1 MIHRGALGGHSR
13 REPLWPWV
21 LVGICLFTLMM
32 KLALQF
38 AGAASAEAWIHFWG
52 FSPDRILELLGRP
65 GSERMH
71 PDLLGLLT
79 ALLTH
84 AEWLHLLGNL
94 AYLWVFGIAVE
105 RAVGHWR
112 FFLLFF
118 ILGGLANLY
127 AAWQLAG
134 TGTVVIGA
142 SGGVSAIIG
151 VYLGLFPRRRMGL
164 WVPLGLYLQFARVPA
179 LLVIG
184 SWFTLQ
190 LLYSLFDPISSA
202 IAWWSHV
209 AGFISGVIVALVLR
223 LIPGQVHYSR
233 REDQYF

>member
-1 MIHRGALGGHSR
+1 VNHGLQLTGFGR

-21 LVGICLFTLMM
+21 LVAICLICLMM
-32 KLALQF
+32 KLALLF
-38 AGAASAEAWIHFWG
+38 AGDASSEAWIHFWG
-52 FSPDRILELLGRP
+52 FSPERVMAQLSQPFHSWFHPELI
-65 GSERMH
+65 
-71 PDLLGLLT
+71 GLLT

-84 AEWLHLLGNL
+84 ADWLHLLGNL

-112 FFLLFF
+112 FALLFF
-118 ILGGLANLY
+118 LLGGLANLY
-127 AAWQLAG
+127 AAWQLADSSS
-134 TGTVVIGA
+134 VVIGA

-151 VYLGLFPRRRMGL
+151 VYLGLFPQRRMGL

-190 LLYSLFDPISSA
+190 LLYSLFGPMSDA

-209 AGFISGVIVALVLR
+209 AGFVAGVVTALVLR
-223 LIPGQVHYSR
+223 LFTHQINYPRGEY
-233 REDQYF
+233 